1 MRNKIHT
8 FMVKLYHYF
17 FFFVLKGAF
26 WVDVLP
32 LLTSS
37 DDYSNIKTVKF
48 PKEFNYKRANRKA
61 KQQSKIT
68 FRRSLHFFFLDL
80 PRARNIIMLLSKAR
94 PPVFRMQTG
103 ISKGNNL
110 EFMGHEVFTGSVVF
124 VRRVQ
129 A

>member
-17 FFFVLKGAF
+17 FFFLVLKGAF

-32 LLTSS
+32 SLTSS

-61 KQQSKIT
+61 KQQRKIT
-68 FRRSLHFFFLDL
+68 FRRSLHFFF
-80 PRARNIIMLLSKAR
+80 
-94 PPVFRMQTG
+94 F
-103 ISKGNNL
+103 
-110 EFMGHEVFTGSVVF
+110 FGSP
-124 VRRVQ
+124 
-129 A
+129 